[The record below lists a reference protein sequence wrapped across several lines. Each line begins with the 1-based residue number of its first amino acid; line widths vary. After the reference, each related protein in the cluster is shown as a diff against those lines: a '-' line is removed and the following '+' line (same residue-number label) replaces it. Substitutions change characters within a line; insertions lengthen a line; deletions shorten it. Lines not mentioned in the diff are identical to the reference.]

1 MKMRLLDQ
9 WSFMA
14 LLGAGV
20 GAAVTNQA
28 LRKLRE
34 AQATSENVA
43 EACQR
48 AIEELEARLDKPA
61 IARSQ

>member
-9 WSFMA
+9 WSFLA
-14 LLGAGV
+14 LVGAGV

-34 AQATSENVA
+34 AQATSETVA

-48 AIEELEARLDKPA
+48 AIEELEARLEKRVV
-61 IARSQ
+61 ART